1 MAKRIGRR
9 IGVAEINANRVLRQW
24 GVLCVCVCVHTWYT
38 HTLKVLVIS
47 KGLCTKMWSTHL
59 SKVHRYG
66 SQTPKIE
73 QRGDREGGRE
83 GEFIFM
89 HWMDK
94 IHSEQ

>member
-24 GVLCVCVCVHTWYT
+24 GVLCVCVCTYLVHTYT
-38 HTLKVLVIS
+38 EGIS
-47 KGLCTKMWSTHL
+47 KGYVCVYLHLRCTQI
-59 SKVHRYG
+59 RY